1 MIPYVLAVLAWLLI
15 FGVAWCWMVSAARA
29 DRWSERELNEQR
41 MRRRL
46 DRRHARENS
55 PVRGGGGFRG

>member
-1 MIPYVLAVLAWLLI
+1 MIPYVLAVAAWLFI
-15 FGVAWCWMVSAARA
+15 FGVAWCWMVAAGRA

-46 DRRHARENS
+46 DRRRDRENS
-55 PVRGGGGFRG
+55 PIRGGGGWRG